1 MNQKLELHWHN
12 TIGFKFNPSDWN
24 GDCNVILTL
33 ETVGEIL
40 WIHQVKENASWFI
53 WNFSFKFDVESCPM
67 PRLDSRPLEIPID
80 SIGLFHLHLRE
91 T

>member
-12 TIGFKFNPSDWN
+12 TIGFKFNPPDWN

-40 WIHQVKENASWFI
+40 WIHQVKENAS
-53 WNFSFKFDVESCPM
+53 
-67 PRLDSRPLEIPID
+67 
-80 SIGLFHLHLRE
+80 
-91 T
+91 